1 MEIVILEE
9 FAIKQLS
16 QQVAYIST
24 DKPKAAKKFKEDILQ
39 LIENISNMPLRHR

>member
-9 FAIKQLS
+9 FAIKLS

-24 DKPKAAKKFKEDILQ
+24 DKPKATKNF
-39 LIENISNMPLRHR
+39 NSVG